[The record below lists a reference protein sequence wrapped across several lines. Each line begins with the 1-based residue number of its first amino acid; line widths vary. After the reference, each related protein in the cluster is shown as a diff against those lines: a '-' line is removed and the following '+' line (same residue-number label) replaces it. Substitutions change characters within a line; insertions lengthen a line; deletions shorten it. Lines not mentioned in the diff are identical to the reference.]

1 MNRKLDSL
9 DYEHRYVIAY
19 RNDSTGG
26 EWLLKCRFTGND
38 ARARAHAA
46 FEQWKPDFP
55 QSDIAIFH
63 YVYHPQVG
71 GDWHAGNIRRAA
83 YNWENNRPIPAA
95 LGGIINAA
103 DPGLLGRR

>member
-9 DYEHRYVIAY
+9 NYEHRYVIAY
-19 RNDSTGG
+19 RNDSTDG

-55 QSDIAIFH
+55 QSDLAIFH

-95 LGGIINAA
+95 LGGIIIAA

>member
-26 EWLLKCRFTGND
+26 EWLAISRFTDSD
-38 ARARAHAA
+38 ARQRAHDC
-46 FEQWKPDFP
+46 FEMLKWDFP
-55 QSDIAIFH
+55 QSDLAIFH
-63 YVYHPQVG
+63 YIYHPQVG

>member
-1 MNRKLDSL
+1 MTRKLDSL

>member
-1 MNRKLDSL
+1 MVKRLNSL
-9 DYEHRYVIAY
+9 DYEHRYAIAY
-19 RNDSTGG
+19 RNDSTDG
-26 EWLLKCRFTGND
+26 EWLLICRVRGLD
-38 ARARAHAA
+38 ARQRAHDC
-46 FEQWKPDFP
+46 FEMLKFDFQ
-55 QSDIAIFH
+55 QSDLAIFH